1 MNLTEK
7 LALAL
12 LVSGI
17 QRHRVWECTC
27 GQKNRVDVARVIAE
41 AERPL
46 CGRSRATLTQRAEDV
61 EEFVVSHARA
71 AWARGTGGSGR
82 TVN

>member
-7 LALAL
+7 LAAVL

-17 QRHRVWECTC
+17 QRHRVWECAC

-41 AERPL
+41 ADRPI
-46 CGRSRATLTQRAEDV
+46 CGRCRAALTQRAEDV
-61 EEFVVSHARA
+61 EVFVVSHARA
-71 AWARGTGGSGR
+71 AWARGTGGPDR